1 MFGSEHKDALFCCAS
16 FAAKPLKT
24 ARKKAA
30 LPWLEERPCS
40 GTRLA
45 GVWGASRCDIITA
58 PRKFRS
64 RQIV

>member
-16 FAAKPLKT
+16 VAAKPLKT

-45 GVWGASRCDIITA
+45 GGMGSLAL
-58 PRKFRS
+58 
-64 RQIV
+64 